1 MKIQLTT
8 EGHKELKAELEELT
22 TIKRPAAVLRLSKA
36 RSMGDLAENS
46 EYHAA
51 KEELAFA
58 DGRVREVEAILKQ
71 AEVVET
77 NKSSTVVALGS
88 KVELK
93 SVDGKEMYDIVGEFE
108 ANPIEKKLSSTSPL
122 GQALM
127 GRNVGETIEVTA
139 PAGKKTYTVVAIN

>member
-1 MKIQLTT
+1 MKIQLTP
-8 EGHKELKAELEELT
+8 EGHKQLKAELEELT
-22 TIKRPAAVLRLSKA
+22 KIKRPEAVVRLSKA
-36 RSMGDLAENS
+36 RSMGDLSENS

-58 DGRVREVEAILKQ
+58 DGRLREVEAILKQ
-71 AEVVET
+71 AEVVST

-108 ANPIEKKLSSTSPL
+108 ANPTEKKLSSTSPL

-127 GRNVGETIEVTA
+127 GKNVGETVEVTA
-139 PAGKKTYTVVAIN
+139 PAGKKSYTVVAIN